1 VTTAWGTPPAPQL
14 LSGEEKILGVDA
26 TLRDFWAWN
35 MSDLRTNTVR
45 SLLAE
50 FLVAQALGATSRP
63 RVEWDAYD
71 VRTPDGITVEVK
83 SGAYLQAWEQSRL
96 SAITFTGLSG
106 RTWSSQQGF
115 SGAPS
120 YNADVYVFAVLTA
133 TEHATYDAL
142 DLDQW
147 SFWVLPR
154 RVIAQLGQKSIGL
167 ARVEA
172 LAGPAITYAELP
184 ARVRQ
189 AAADRVDAAS

>member
-1 VTTAWGTPPAPQL
+1 VTTAWGSPPAPQL
-14 LSGEEKILGVDA
+14 LSGEEKIVGADA
-26 TLRDFWAWN
+26 SLRDFWAWN

-83 SGAYLQAWEQSRL
+83 SGAYLQAWEQSKL
-96 SAITFTGLSG
+96 SAITFTGLNG
-106 RTWSSQQGF
+106 RTWVPGGGF
-115 SGAPS
+115 SEVAS

-133 TEHATYDAL
+133 TEHAAYDAL

-154 RVIAQLGQKSIGL
+154 QVIEELGQKSIVL

-172 LAGPAITYAELP
+172 LAGPSVTYAELA
-184 ARVRQ
+184 ARVQ
-189 AAADRVDAAS
+189 NAASAS

>member
-1 VTTAWGTPPAPQL
+1 MSQTAWGSPPAPQL
-14 LSGEEKILGVDA
+14 LSGEEKIVGADA
-26 TLRDFWAWN
+26 SLRDFWAWN

-83 SGAYLQAWEQSRL
+83 SGAYLQAWEQSKL
-96 SAITFTGLSG
+96 SAVTFTGLNG
-106 RTWSSQQGF
+106 RTWSPEQGY
-115 SGAPS
+115 SGAAS

-154 RVIAQLGQKSIGL
+154 QVIEQLGQKSIGL
-167 ARVEA
+167 ARVQA
-172 LAGPAITYAELP
+172 LAGPPITYVELP
-184 ARVRQ
+184 
-189 AAADRVDAAS
+189 DRV

>member
-1 VTTAWGTPPAPQL
+1 MTTAWGTPPATQL
-14 LSGEEKILGVDA
+14 LSGDEKILGADA

-50 FLVAQALGATSRP
+50 FLVAHALGATSRP

-71 VRTPDGITVEVK
+71 VRTPEGITVEVK
-83 SGAYLQAWEQSRL
+83 SAAYLQAWEQTKL
-96 SAITFTGLSG
+96 SAITFTGLNG
-106 RTWSSQQGF
+106 RTWAPGGGF
-115 SGAPS
+115 SEAAS

-154 RVIAQLGQKSIGL
+154 AVIAQLGQKSIGL
-167 ARVEA
+167 PRAEA
-172 LAGPAITYAELP
+172 LAGPAITYSELP
-184 ARVRQ
+184 ERVRL
-189 AAADRVDAAS
+189 AGGHGR

>member
-1 VTTAWGTPPAPQL
+1 VTTAWGSPPAPQL
-14 LSGEEKILGVDA
+14 LSGEEKILGAEA

-35 MSDLRTNTVR
+35 LSDLRTNTVR

-50 FLVAQALGATSRP
+50 FLVAQALGATARP

-71 VRTPDGITVEVK
+71 VRTADGITVEVK
-83 SGAYLQAWEQSRL
+83 SGAYLQAWEQSKL
-96 SAITFTGLSG
+96 SLITFTGLSG
-106 RTWSSQQGF
+106 RTWSAQEGF
-115 SGAPS
+115 SGAAS

-154 RVIAQLGQKSIGL
+154 AVIEQLGQKSIGL
-167 ARVEA
+167 ARVQA
-172 LAGPAITYAELP
+172 LAGPAISYAELP
-184 ARVRQ
+184 ERVRL
-189 AAADRVDAAS
+189 ADGHVR

>member
-1 VTTAWGTPPAPQL
+1 MSQLAWGSPPSPER
-14 LSGEEKILGVDA
+14 LSGDEKIVGAEA

-83 SGAYLQAWEQSRL
+83 SGAYLQAWEQSKL
-96 SAITFTGLSG
+96 SAITFSGLSG
-106 RTWSSQQGF
+106 RTWSPQRGF
-115 SGAPS
+115 SEAAS

-142 DLDQW
+142 DMDQW
-147 SFWVLPR
+147 SWWVLPCQ
-154 RVIAQLGQKSIGL
+154 VIEQLGQKSVGL
-167 ARVEA
+167 ARVQA
-172 LAGPAITYAELP
+172 LAGPSITYAELP
-184 ARVRQ
+184 DRVRL
-189 AAADRVDAAS
+189 AAVAGAGS